1 MQTLGAN
8 KRGNTATYIAMCLLV
23 SAASSLFNPVL
34 SLFFNTKLNFSPL
47 QISIFFILLPIAT
60 IVIVQTV
67 AKFSDMGLQ
76 RPSIICISAIF
87 GILSSIVLY
96 SYPSYI
102 VLCTIGLICLGSYPV
117 SFPQIFASAREYS
130 VKYMGGSI
138 MFATFL
144 RSLASLSWVVGP
156 PMAYAL
162 AIGVNFETLFIVTAA
177 MFALVCIVSFF
188 FLPNVLDKSIT
199 NKDNHIQW
207 WKNRSVMMLCF
218 SNAFLFTAF
227 SAYITT
233 MPLYVSQEL
242 HMSESLPG
250 YILGLAAFIEIPLMF
265 LAARMSKAIGLKPV
279 VIIGAIGMPVF
290 LIAFLYSSTAGQM
303 LASTFFAALFIAF
316 VASMGMVFF
325 QELLPSIPGQATSLY
340 INSSTAGQIAGGG
353 LISLAESGSYVIIYQ
368 VGLVISAIG
377 VIFLFFVK
385 KPPRV
390 KQQNTKGYNKGSYN
404 QPIQRAI
411 INKII
416 ALCAL

>member
-1 MQTLGAN
+1 MQTFGAD

-34 SLFFNTKLNFSPL
+34 SLFFNTKLHFSPL

-60 IVIVQTV
+60 IIIVQTV

-76 RPSIICISAIF
+76 RPAIICISSIF
-87 GILSSIVLY
+87 GIASSIMLY
-96 SYPSYI
+96 MHPSYI
-102 VLCTIGLICLGSYPV
+102 VLCTIGLLFLGSYPV

-130 VKYMGGSI
+130 IRYMGGSI

-156 PMAYAL
+156 PLSYAI
-162 AIGVNFETLFIVTAA
+162 AIGHSFDMLFIVTALT
-177 MFALVCIVSFF
+177 FLVVCTTSFF

-207 WKNRSVMMLCF
+207 WKNRSVMMLF
-218 SNAFLFTAF
+218 LAIAFLFTAF
-227 SAYITT
+227 SSYITT
-233 MPLYVSQEL
+233 MPLYLTQEL
-242 HMSESLPG
+242 QMEEGLPG
-250 YILGLAAFIEIPLMF
+250 YMLGLAAFIEIPLMF
-265 LAARMSKAIGLKPV
+265 LAARLSKAFGLKSV
-279 VIIGAIGMPVF
+279 VIVGALAMP
-290 LIAFLYSSTAGQM
+290 AFLVAFMYSTTFNQL
-303 LASTFFAALFIAF
+303 LASTFFAALYIAF

-340 INSSTAGQIAGGG
+340 INASTAGQIAGGG

-368 VGLVISAIG
+368 VGTAISMIG
-377 VIFLFFVK
+377 VFLLFFVT

-390 KQQNTKGYNKGSYN
+390 Q
-404 QPIQRAI
+404 
-411 INKII
+411 
-416 ALCAL
+416 